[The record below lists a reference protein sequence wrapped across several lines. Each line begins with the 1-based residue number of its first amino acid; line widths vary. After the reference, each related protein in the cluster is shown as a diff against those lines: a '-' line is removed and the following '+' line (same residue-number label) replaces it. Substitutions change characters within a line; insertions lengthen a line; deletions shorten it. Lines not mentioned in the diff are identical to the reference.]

1 MSTRPYGLDA
11 AALRPLHDG
20 STYVRTT
27 KYIMPFISFTPG
39 GYEVP
44 AVIFIVS
51 PIDDT
56 HHNLFYGA
64 WSNHPGFNNG
74 DGVPEEM
81 STVVGNLPYDPHN
94 FGGFTSDRDH
104 NYGQDREAMKNGHF
118 SGFVGNL
125 LQEDTVTQASM
136 GPIVDRT
143 KDHLSSSD
151 VAIIHTQRILL
162 EGIGRRGGWS
172 HTSGGTSRHGPPRRR
187 SRQRAQAGRDRRLQS
202 DNRLLRL
209 CQVAGRIG

>member
-1 MSTRPYGLDA
+1 
-11 AALRPLHDG
+11 
-20 STYVRTT
+20 V
-27 KYIMPFISFTPG
+27 
-39 GYEVP
+39 
-44 AVIFIVS
+44 
-51 PIDDT
+51 
-56 HHNLFYGA
+56 
-64 WSNHPGFNNG
+64 G
-74 DGVPEEM
+74 D
-81 STVVGNLPYDPHN
+81 LPYDPRN

-162 EGIGRRGGWS
+162 EGL
-172 HTSGGTSRHGPPRRR
+172 
-187 SRQRAQAGRDRRLQS
+187 ADMAAGRTPRGAGPGMDHR
-202 DNRLLRL
+202 DVVPVNVLRPAETD
-209 CQVAGRIG
+209 QASQEVDYYASAK

>member
-1 MSTRPYGLDA
+1 
-11 AALRPLHDG
+11 
-20 STYVRTT
+20 V
-27 KYIMPFISFTPG
+27 
-39 GYEVP
+39 
-44 AVIFIVS
+44 
-51 PIDDT
+51 
-56 HHNLFYGA
+56 

-74 DGVPEEM
+74 EGVPEEM
-81 STVVGNLPYDPHN
+81 STVVGSLPYDPHN

-104 NYGQDREAMKNGHF
+104 NFGQDREAMKNGHF

-162 EGIGRRGGWS
+162 EGIGDV
-172 HTSGGTSRHGPPRRR
+172 
-187 SRQRAQAGRDRRLQS
+187 AAGRTPRGARPGMDHR
-202 DNRLLRL
+202 DVVPVNVLRPAKTDDSS
-209 CQVAGRIG
+209 QIVDYYASAK